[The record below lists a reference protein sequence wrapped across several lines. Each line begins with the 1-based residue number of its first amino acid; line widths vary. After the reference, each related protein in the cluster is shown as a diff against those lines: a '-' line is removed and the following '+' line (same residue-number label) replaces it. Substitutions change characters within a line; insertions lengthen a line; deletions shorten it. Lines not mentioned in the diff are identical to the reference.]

1 MSNDIEMLLSA
12 VAFAAVLVG
21 VGVVIGYLIWGL

>member
-12 VAFAAVLVG
+12 IVFAAVLVG
-21 VGVVIGYLIWGL
+21 VGIAIGFVIWGL